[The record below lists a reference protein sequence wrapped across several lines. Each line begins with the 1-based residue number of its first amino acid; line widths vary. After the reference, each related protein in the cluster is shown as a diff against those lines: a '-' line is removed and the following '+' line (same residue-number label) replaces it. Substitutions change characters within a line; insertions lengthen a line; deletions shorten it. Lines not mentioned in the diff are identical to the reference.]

1 MFAGGDRN
9 KKNDKKSTRDLS
21 TIDKGYRLADK
32 YEVIKKI
39 GEGGFGAAFLV
50 KSLTANVSVN
60 YVAKAQKLT
69 NNPAQNQDLITRFK
83 RESQTLQKLGSAH
96 GQIPSLFDFFEFEGN
111 FYLIQEYVKGQT
123 LADVLMAKVQK
134 KSTFSSQEIIDIILS
149 LLEVLI
155 KVHGENVI
163 HRDIK
168 PQNIILREGDNKP
181 VLIDFGLIKEVSYS
195 TLDQTG
201 TQAGTMGY
209 CPLEQMCGKAMYQ
222 SDLFAVGMTML
233 VCLTGIGAH
242 GFKIEPNPIV
252 DPQNAKVRL
261 DGLEEIIGKILT
273 VFIQESLAVLP
284 QNRFESAQEMR
295 ETLLQIKNA
304 QYMAMGANHAKNEM
318 EKMRKEIERLKGQL
332 KTQDKDFK
340 HEKSGIKQVAKDN
353 KINQIITTQKE
364 VDGFNIIKRII
375 KNNGLDDTRL
385 KLKDTVEFCG
395 INIDND
401 EKKTLIRLYFNDENN
416 LNFAIILK
424 DGKEDKYELKT
435 LRGISPKKEKILDR
449 ARELMTN
456 KKAPAVSN
464 NALLD
469 TAIDQMR
476 IPQKEEQKKGKD
488 LGKFKDLF

>member
-1 MFAGGDRN
+1 MLGMFGGDNRN
-9 KKNDKKSTRDLS
+9 KKNNKQVTKNLATV
-21 TIDKGYRLADK
+21 DKGYRLADK

-50 KSLTANVSVN
+50 KSLTSNVVVT

-69 NNPAQNQDLITRFK
+69 NNQAQNKELITRFK
-83 RESQTLQKLGSAH
+83 RESNTLQKLGSAH

-123 LADVLMAKVQK
+123 LIDVLIAKLEKNQR
-134 KSTFSSQEIIDIILS
+134 FSIDEITEIILS

-155 KVHGENVI
+155 KVHEENVI

-233 VCLTGIGAH
+233 VCLTGMGAH
-242 GFKIEPNPIV
+242 AFRIEPNPIV
-252 DPQNAKVRL
+252 DPQNARVIL
-261 DGLEEIIGKILT
+261 DGLEEIIGENLAN
-273 VFIQESLAVLP
+273 FIQESLAVLP
-284 QNRFESAQEMR
+284 QNRFESAQVMR
-295 ETLLQIKNA
+295 EKLLQTKNA
-304 QYMAMGANHAKNEM
+304 QYAGNARDKMEEM
-318 EKMRKEIERLKGQL
+318 QKEIDRLKRGL
-332 KTQDKDFK
+332 KAQDQGVKDK
-340 HEKSGIKQVAKDN
+340 KSGVKKVAKDN

-375 KNNGLDDTRL
+375 RDGSLDQSRL
-385 KLKDTVEFCG
+385 YLKDTVEFCG

-401 EKKTLIRLYFNDENN
+401 EKKTLIRLYFNDEDN
-416 LNFAIILK
+416 LSFAIVLGN
-424 DGKEDKYELKT
+424 GKEDKYTLNT
-435 LRGISPKKEKILDR
+435 LRGISPKKEKILHR
-449 ARELMTN
+449 ARELMSG
-456 KKAPAVSN
+456 KKAPAKAN
-464 NALLD
+464 NSLLD
-469 TAIDQMR
+469 TAITEMGYA
-476 IPQKEEQKKGKD
+476 PKPEQKKGKNV
-488 LGKFKDLF
+488 GNFKI